1 MNAIFSPEGIFAM
14 ALFRNLGL
22 LTKITV
28 VVTAILLAFFVIATF
43 IDYRLHQG
51 FIIAESAEKARII
64 ASEAIRAREYLSD
77 QLQIGHVE
85 LSVER
90 YGLIPVVA
98 STRIGE
104 LVARDLDYNIRQV
117 SDRYRNPKNAPDA
130 FEAETLQKFY
140 ASPYLKEAY
149 AITSLQGEPV
159 FRYMQPFRAEQ
170 SCLECHGDP
179 KAAPDY
185 IKRLFPEEKDQAYN
199 YKIGEIIGAASV
211 TIPMEKLYRQIYA
224 NVRNDL
230 FYTGSLIL
238 AMITCLGLLTRVTVT
253 GPLTRLGEG
262 IREIVRTGRFEAKI
276 PRRGRDEIG
285 ALIDGFNEMMD
296 NLQEKSRHLEES
308 EKRYRVLTETARDG
322 ILSFLAN
329 GQVILFNHE
338 AERMFG
344 YSKLEALGMTV
355 DRLIHEECRSVHAT
369 GVEAYLRQ
377 HADELVRKA
386 HRIPGRRRDGSLL
399 SLELSLSVA
408 ESDGHLLYTAILRE
422 QASKA

>member
-1 MNAIFSPEGIFAM
+1 M

-28 VVTAILLAFFVIATF
+28 VVTAILLVFFIIATF
-43 IDYRLHQG
+43 IDYRLHHG
-51 FIIAESAEKARII
+51 FILSESVEKARII
-64 ASEAIRAREYLSD
+64 GSEAIRAREYLSD
-77 QLQIGHVE
+77 QLQIGGVE

-104 LVARDLDYNIRQV
+104 LVARDLDYGIRQV
-117 SDRYRNPKNAPDA
+117 SDRYRNPKNAPDP

-140 ASPYLKEAY
+140 ASPYLKEVY
-149 AITSLQGEPV
+149 TITSLQGEPV
-159 FRYMQPFRAEQ
+159 FRYMQPFRAEE

-179 KAAPDY
+179 KQAPDY
-185 IKRLFPEEKDQAYN
+185 IKRLFPEEQDQAYH
-199 YKIGEIIGAASV
+199 YRIGEIIGAASV

-230 FYTGSLIL
+230 FYTGGLIL
-238 AMITCLGLLTRVTVT
+238 AMITCLGLLMRAAVT

-262 IREIVRTGRFEAKI
+262 IRAIVRTGRFETKI

-296 NLQEKSRHLEES
+296 DLQEKSRHLEES

-322 ILSFLAN
+322 ILSFLGN
-329 GQVILFNHE
+329 GQVILFNRQ

-344 YSKLEALGMTV
+344 YSKLEALGMTI
-355 DRLIHEECRSVHAT
+355 DRFIHEECRSVHEA
-369 GVEAYLRQ
+369 GAEAYLRQ
-377 HADELVRKA
+377 HAGELVRTI
-386 HRIPGRRRDGSLL
+386 HRLPGRRRDGSLL
-399 SLELSLSVA
+399 PLELSLSVA
-408 ESDGHLLYTAILRE
+408 ESDGHLFYTAILRE
-422 QASKA
+422 RSGEA

>member
-1 MNAIFSPEGIFAM
+1 M

-28 VVTAILLAFFVIATF
+28 VVAVTLLIFFALATF
-43 IDYRLHQG
+43 IDYRQHKA
-51 FIIAESAEKARII
+51 FILGESVEKARII
-64 ASEAIRAREYLSD
+64 AAEAIRAREYLSD
-77 QLQIGHVE
+77 QLQIGDVE
-85 LSVER
+85 LSEER

-104 LVARDLDYNIRQV
+104 LVAKDLDYTIRQI

-140 ASPYLKEAY
+140 ASPSLTESY

-179 KAAPDY
+179 AVAPAY
-185 IKRLFPEEKDQAYN
+185 IKRLFPQETDQAYN
-199 YKIGEIIGAASV
+199 YRIGEVRGAASV
-211 TIPMEKLYRQIYA
+211 TIPMARLYRQIYA

-230 FYTGSLIL
+230 IYTGGIFLALIGF
-238 AMITCLGLLTRVTVT
+238 LGMLTRITVT
-253 GPLTRLGEG
+253 NPLTRLGNG
-262 IREIVRTGRFEAKI
+262 IREIILTGRFEAKI

-296 NLQEKSRHLEES
+296 TLQEKSLHLEES
-308 EKRYRVLTETARDG
+308 EKRFRVLTETARDG
-322 ILSFLAN
+322 IVSFLSN
-329 GQVILFNHE
+329 GQIILFNRA

-344 YSKLEALGMTV
+344 YSKREALGMTIDSFV
-355 DRLIHEECRSVHAT
+355 HEECRSLHET
-369 GVEAYLRQ
+369 GAEKYLTQ
-377 HADELVRKA
+377 HAEELIRKT
-386 HRIPGRRRDGSLL
+386 HTVPGRRRSGSRFF
-399 SLELSLSVA
+399 LELSLSVA
-408 ESDGHLLYTAILRE
+408 ESEGHLFYTAILRE
-422 QASKA
+422 QTTEA

>member
-1 MNAIFSPEGIFAM
+1 M
-14 ALFRNLGL
+14 ALLRNPGL
-22 LTKITV
+22 LTKITLV
-28 VVTAILLAFFVIATF
+28 VAAILLVFFAFTTYVGYRQHHAF
-43 IDYRLHQG
+43 IVG
-51 FIIAESAEKARII
+51 EAVEKARII

-77 QLQIGHVE
+77 QLQIGQVQ

-104 LVARDLDYNIRQV
+104 LVAGDLDYRIRQI

-130 FEAETLQKFY
+130 FETETLRKFY
-140 ASPYLKEAY
+140 SDPYLKEYY
-149 AITSLQGEPV
+149 AITGQGNDRV
-159 FRYMQPFRAEQ
+159 FRYLQPFRAEQ

-179 KAAPDY
+179 QDAPDY
-185 IKRLFPEEKDQAYN
+185 IKKLFPEEKDEAYN
-199 YKIGEIIGAASV
+199 YKIGEIRGAASV
-211 TIPMEKLYRQIYA
+211 TIPMAKLYRQIYA

-230 FYTGSLIL
+230 IFTGGMFLALI
-238 AMITCLGLLTRVTVT
+238 TFLGLLTRITVT
-253 GPLTRLGEG
+253 SPLTRLGEG

-296 NLQEKSRHLEES
+296 HLQEKSLHLEES

-322 ILSFLAN
+322 IVSFLAT
-329 GQVILFNHE
+329 GQVILFNRQ

-355 DRLIHEECRSVHAT
+355 DRLIHEECRSLHNA
-369 GVEAYLRQ
+369 GVEAYLQQ
-377 HADELVRKA
+377 HGGEFLHKTQSV
-386 HRIPGRRRDGSLL
+386 PGRRRDGTRMP
-399 SLELSLSVA
+399 LELSLSVA
-408 ESDGHLLYTAILRE
+408 ESDGHLFYTAILRE
-422 QASKA
+422 PSPQG